1 MTRAVFSHTIKRRRI
16 VGFVTSF
23 LPLGVFCFSV
33 SALGATEASPK
44 RVLIFS
50 SFGRD
55 MAPSNATAVSFRTAL
70 VRELAEPVD
79 LDDATVDAAR
89 FGEPKQETTFV
100 NLLQQR
106 FAGRKLDLVVALSV
120 PATSFVT
127 RYRERLFGTTP
138 LLITAID
145 QRRLR
150 PEFLTKDTAV
160 LPYRVDL
167 PGFVAGILRV
177 LPNTKNI
184 AVVVGASPLEKFW
197 LSELRREFR
206 PFNDRVSFTWL
217 NDLSFEEMKKRAAAL
232 PARSAI
238 LYPFLML
245 DAAGVPYTDEVA
257 LKSLSEVANAPIFVF
272 FESQF
277 GQGVVGGGLL
287 PNRTVGVEA
296 ARLAVRLL
304 RGEIPSSIP
313 TKAFGTA
320 TPVYNWHELRRWG
333 ISEARLPPGSIV
345 QFREP
350 TYWEQHKWLVIFAL
364 ALCLAEGVF
373 IDVLLRERRRRRM
386 AQERLDERLRFERLL
401 SELSNVFINLPT
413 DRVETEIQHALGR
426 VAQALQFDIA
436 ALSVFT
442 GHGTEGRVAYTWR
455 AKGVPEIPSDLTDQD
470 FPWVAQ
476 ELLAGHDVSLG
487 TLEQLPPKAHIDRAT
502 YEQYHVR
509 SAHNV
514 PMVAGGR
521 VIGVL
526 GLCTVWAERKMSGE
540 LLQCQRLL
548 GEIFANALTRK
559 QAEESLRES
568 EQNFRGLAESTAAV
582 PWRADVETWFFTYVG
597 PQAVKLLGYPVEQWY
612 EKDFWISHLHPDD
625 KEFALNTC
633 LTLSKSAGSFEF
645 EYRMIDLSGKTV
657 WVHDIVKCEQQD
669 GKPAEL
675 RGFMIDISERKQNEA
690 ALRESEERMTLAMSA
705 ANLGLWT
712 WDVVRDEVWVTP
724 EGRRFFG
731 WEKSDV
737 INFERFIETLHP
749 DDREAT
755 RRAISRSLD
764 RGDDYTVEYRVV
776 SRDGGIRWIATRGR
790 VEFSEDRRPLRMLG
804 VAVDMTARKHSE
816 EVLRESEERFRT
828 MADTAPVMIWMAGVN
843 KLCTFFNKGWLDF
856 TGRTLDQEL
865 GNGWAE
871 GLHREDFDR
880 SLEMYAN
887 SFDARREFTM
897 EYRLRRHDG
906 EYRWVLDNGVPRL
919 GPDGTFLGYIGTA
932 IDITRR
938 KDAEAELQRNRQEL
952 AHVTRISTM
961 GELAASLAHELN
973 QPLTAI
979 LSNAQAAQRFLAAKP
994 SDLQEVHEIL
1004 KDIVQDNS
1012 RAGEVI
1018 QRMRVLVKKGEL
1030 AFVPLD
1036 IGSVIR
1042 DVVAL
1047 VRSDAILHSVRVVLE
1062 FNGGLPLARGDRVQ
1076 LQQVVLNLLLN
1087 AFDAMKDLPASERE
1101 VSLRAELDSAGMLTV
1116 SVRDRGIGISG
1127 AKVDKIFEPFYT
1139 TKRDGLGMGLSI
1151 SRSIIEAHGG
1161 QLWVENNQERGT
1173 TFHFTIPTE
1182 AKVER

>member
-1 MTRAVFSHTIKRRRI
+1 
-16 VGFVTSF
+16 
-23 LPLGVFCFSV
+23 
-33 SALGATEASPK
+33 
-44 RVLIFS
+44 
-50 SFGRD
+50 
-55 MAPSNATAVSFRTAL
+55 
-70 VRELAEPVD
+70 
-79 LDDATVDAAR
+79 
-89 FGEPKQETTFV
+89 
-100 NLLQQR
+100 
-106 FAGRKLDLVVALSV
+106 
-120 PATSFVT
+120 
-127 RYRERLFGTTP
+127 
-138 LLITAID
+138 
-145 QRRLR
+145 
-150 PEFLTKDTAV
+150 
-160 LPYRVDL
+160 
-167 PGFVAGILRV
+167 
-177 LPNTKNI
+177 
-184 AVVVGASPLEKFW
+184 
-197 LSELRREFR
+197 
-206 PFNDRVSFTWL
+206 
-217 NDLSFEEMKKRAAAL
+217 
-232 PARSAI
+232 
-238 LYPFLML
+238 
-245 DAAGVPYTDEVA
+245 
-257 LKSLSEVANAPIFVF
+257 
-272 FESQF
+272 
-277 GQGVVGGGLL
+277 
-287 PNRTVGVEA
+287 
-296 ARLAVRLL
+296 
-304 RGEIPSSIP
+304 
-313 TKAFGTA
+313 
-320 TPVYNWHELRRWG
+320 
-333 ISEARLPPGSIV
+333 
-345 QFREP
+345 
-350 TYWEQHKWLVIFAL
+350 
-364 ALCLAEGVF
+364 
-373 IDVLLRERRRRRM
+373 
-386 AQERLDERLRFERLL
+386 
-401 SELSNVFINLPT
+401 
-413 DRVETEIQHALGR
+413 
-426 VAQALQFDIA
+426 
-436 ALSVFT
+436 
-442 GHGTEGRVAYTWR
+442 
-455 AKGVPEIPSDLTDQD
+455 
-470 FPWVAQ
+470 
-476 ELLAGHDVSLG
+476 
-487 TLEQLPPKAHIDRAT
+487 
-502 YEQYHVR
+502 
-509 SAHNV
+509 
-514 PMVAGGR
+514 
-521 VIGVL
+521 
-526 GLCTVWAERKMSGE
+526 
-540 LLQCQRLL
+540 
-548 GEIFANALTRK
+548 
-559 QAEESLRES
+559 
-568 EQNFRGLAESTAAV
+568 
-582 PWRADVETWFFTYVG
+582 
-597 PQAVKLLGYPVEQWY
+597 
-612 EKDFWISHLHPDD
+612 
-625 KEFALNTC
+625 
-633 LTLSKSAGSFEF
+633 
-645 EYRMIDLSGKTV
+645 
-657 WVHDIVKCEQQD
+657 VHDIVKCEYQD
-669 GKPAEL
+669 GKPADL

-776 SRDGGIRWIATRGR
+776 LRDGGIRWIATLGR
-790 VEFSEDRRPLRMLG
+790 VEFTENGRPLRMLG

-816 EVLRESEERFRT
+816 EALRESEERFRT

-843 KLCTFFNKGWLDF
+843 KLCTFFNKRWLDF
-856 TGRTLDQEL
+856 TGRALEQEL
-865 GNGWAE
+865 GKGWAE
-871 GLHREDFDR
+871 NVHHEDLDR
-880 SLEMYAN
+880 CLEMYTN

-932 IDITRR
+932 IDITQR
-938 KDAEAELQRNRQEL
+938 KDAETELQRNRQEL

-1036 IGSVIR
+1036 IASVIR

-1101 VSLRAELDSAGMLTV
+1101 VSLRAELDSAGMLAV

-1161 QLWVENNQERGT
+1161 RLWVENNQERGT
-1173 TFHFTIPTE
+1173 TFHFTILTE

>member
-1 MTRAVFSHTIKRRRI
+1 MTRAIFPHPLKWIRTVEFIA
-16 VGFVTSF
+16 GFLS
-23 LPLGVFCFSV
+23 LGVFCFAV
-33 SALGATEASPK
+33 SALGATEVPPK

-55 MAPSNATAVSFRTAL
+55 MAPSNAVAVSFRTAL

-89 FGEPKQETTFV
+89 FGEPKEEGPFV
-100 NLLQQR
+100 KLLQQR
-106 FAGRKLDLVVALSV
+106 FAGRKLDLVVALAS
-120 PATSFVT
+120 PAASFVT
-127 RYRERLFGTTP
+127 RYRERLFGATP
-138 LLITAID
+138 VLITAID

-160 LPYRVDL
+160 LPYKVDL
-167 PGFVAGILRV
+167 PGFVEGILRV

-184 AVVVGASPLEKFW
+184 AVILGASPLEKFW
-197 LSELRREFR
+197 VAELRREFR
-206 PFNDRVSFTWL
+206 PFTGRVSFTWF

-232 PARSAI
+232 PAHSAI

-277 GQGVVGGGLL
+277 GQGAVGGGLL
-287 PNRTVGVEA
+287 PNRTMGVEA

-304 RGEIPSSIP
+304 RGEVPSSIP

-320 TPVYNWHELRRWG
+320 TPVYDWHELRRWG
-333 ISEARLPPGSIV
+333 ISEARLPAGSIV
-345 QFREP
+345 QSREP
-350 TYWEQHKWLVIFAL
+350 TFWEQHKWLVIFVL
-364 ALCLAEGVF
+364 ALFIVEGVF
-373 IDVLLRERRRRRM
+373 IDLLLRERRRRRM

-401 SELSNVFINLPT
+401 SELSNVFINLPA

-426 VAQALQFDIA
+426 VAQALVFDIA

-442 GHGTEGRVAYTWR
+442 GRGTEGRVAYIWR
-455 AKGVPEIPSDLTDQD
+455 GIGVPRIPSDLTDKD

-476 ELLAGHDVSLG
+476 ELFAGRDVSVR
-487 TLEQLPPKAHIDRAT
+487 TLDGLPTEARIDRAT

-509 SAHNV
+509 STHNV
-514 PMVAGGR
+514 PMVAGGK

-526 GLCTVWAERKMSGE
+526 GLCTVWVEREMSGE

-548 GEIFANALTRK
+548 GEIFANALARK

-568 EQNFRGLAESTAAV
+568 EQNFRGLAETTAAV
-582 PWRADVETWFFTYVG
+582 PWRAGVETWVFTYVG
-597 PQAVKLLGYPVEQWY
+597 PQAVKLLGYPLEQWY

-625 KEFALNTC
+625 KEFAVTTC
-633 LTLSKSAGSFEF
+633 RTLSKSAGSFEF
-645 EYRMIDLSGKTV
+645 EYRMIALSGKTV
-657 WVHDIVKCEQQD
+657 WVHDIVKCEYQD

-675 RGFMIDISERKQNEA
+675 RGFMIDMSERKQ
-690 ALRESEERMTLAMSA
+690 SEEA
-705 ANLGLWT
+705 
-712 WDVVRDEVWVTP
+712 
-724 EGRRFFG
+724 
-731 WEKSDV
+731 
-737 INFERFIETLHP
+737 
-749 DDREAT
+749 
-755 RRAISRSLD
+755 
-764 RGDDYTVEYRVV
+764 
-776 SRDGGIRWIATRGR
+776 
-790 VEFSEDRRPLRMLG
+790 
-804 VAVDMTARKHSE
+804 
-816 EVLRESEERFRT
+816 LRESEERFRT
-828 MADTAPVMIWMAGVN
+828 MADTAPVMIWMSGVD

-856 TGRTLDQEL
+856 TGRTLEQEL

-871 GLHREDFDR
+871 GVRREDFDR
-880 SLEMYAN
+880 CLEIYTN
-887 SFDARREFTM
+887 SFDARQEFTM

-932 IDITRR
+932 IDITQR

-979 LSNAQAAQRFLAAKP
+979 LSNAQAAQRFLASKP

-1018 QRMRVLVKKGEL
+1018 RRMRLLVKKEEL

-1036 IGSVIR
+1036 IASVIR

-1047 VRSDAILHSVRVVLE
+1047 VHSDAILHSVRVMLE
-1062 FNGGLPLARGDRVQ
+1062 FNGGLPPARGDRVQ

-1087 AFDAMKDLPASERE
+1087 AFDAMKELPASERE
-1101 VSLRAELDSAGMLTV
+1101 VSLRAELAAAGMLAV
-1116 SVRDRGIGISG
+1116 SVCDRGIGISRV
-1127 AKVDKIFEPFYT
+1127 KLDKIFEPFYT

-1161 QLWVENNQERGT
+1161 RLWVENNQERGT
-1173 TFHFTIPTE
+1173 TFHFTVPMET
-1182 AKVER
+1182 KVEG